1 MMSCERLEVY
11 QLAMQFLA
19 LALQI
24 IKQLPAGYSDLADQ
38 LKRAAMSSPQN
49 IGEGAGKRTP
59 ADCQKYFDD
68 ARGSAMECGVHL
80 DVCAACNL
88 VDVSLVAQ
96 GKALLEREVA
106 MLTRLSQSQGQSP
119 RRSLSPSR

>member
-38 LKRAAMSSPQN
+38 LKRAAMSLPQN
-49 IGEGAGKRTP
+49 IGERDSVLDQWHGAPPVGR
-59 ADCQKYFDD
+59 
-68 ARGSAMECGVHL
+68 
-80 DVCAACNL
+80 
-88 VDVSLVAQ
+88 
-96 GKALLEREVA
+96 
-106 MLTRLSQSQGQSP
+106 
-119 RRSLSPSR
+119 